1 MKFTEELNKI
11 RKYYS
16 LLYEALENKLNDRL
30 EVEYNYTPIDAKI
43 THYEILNDSI
53 YVKWCFNLGQNE
65 NITGDVFFSN
75 DDFEDF
81 MKDYEKL

>member
-11 RKYYS
+11 RKRYS
-16 LLYEALENKLNDRL
+16 LFYEALENKLNDRL
-30 EVEYNYTPIDAKI
+30 EVEYNYTPIYAKI

-75 DDFEDF
+75 NDFENF